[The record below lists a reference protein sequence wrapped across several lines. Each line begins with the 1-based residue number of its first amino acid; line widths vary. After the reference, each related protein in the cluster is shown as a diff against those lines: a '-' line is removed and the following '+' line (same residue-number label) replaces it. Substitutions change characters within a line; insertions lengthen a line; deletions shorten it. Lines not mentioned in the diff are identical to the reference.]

1 MHATAGRG
9 LCTNQPVPR
18 RYPSGHETGTVRALP
33 LPPPRPPT
41 TLPPRLTTPARAAD
55 PAGRFPRSR
64 RQVYIDTKP
73 GVPAA
78 EKYKMVATWTPRSGV
93 SGAYTMSSPDGVHFI
108 AMSTQP
114 SYTGS
119 DTGQVSRDC
128 RGVVAGEIP
137 AARVLSGGG
146 EGAGWVL

>member
-1 MHATAGRG
+1 M
-9 LCTNQPVPR
+9 
-18 RYPSGHETGTVRALP
+18 
-33 LPPPRPPT
+33 
-41 TLPPRLTTPARAAD
+41 
-55 PAGRFPRSR
+55 
-64 RQVYIDTKP
+64 YIDTKP
-73 GVPAA
+73 NVPAA

-93 SGAYTMSSPDGVHFI
+93 SGAYTMSSPDGVHFK

-119 DTGQVSRDC
+119 DTGQVSRESSVEASW
-128 RGVVAGEIP
+128 REIP

>member
-1 MHATAGRG
+1 M
-9 LCTNQPVPR
+9 
-18 RYPSGHETGTVRALP
+18 
-33 LPPPRPPT
+33 
-41 TLPPRLTTPARAAD
+41 
-55 PAGRFPRSR
+55 
-64 RQVYIDTKP
+64 YIDTKP

-93 SGAYTMSSPDGVHFI
+93 SGAYTMSSPDGVHFK

-128 RGVVAGEIP
+128 RGAVAGEIP
-137 AARVLSGGG
+137 PRLLSGG